1 MTQTPQI
8 RAIPTIASAQSTGGR
23 RASRPLLRSAAAL
36 GAALALSG
44 CEGGLDLDL
53 RGNFGSAMSTAE
65 AAKTATA
72 ERPRPDD
79 RGIISY
85 PNYQVA
91 VAKRGD
97 TLATVAARIGADAN
111 ALATFNGVQ
120 TGDSLREGEIIA
132 LPNRVAEPSPLTG
145 ASGTGPIR
153 PAVDITTLAGG
164 AIDRAGA
171 QQVET
176 TALPSTTAAA
186 DPKAQ
191 TGLEPT
197 RHKVQRG
204 ETAFT
209 IARLYDVSVRS
220 LSEWNGLDEKFTIR
234 EGQYLLIPV
243 AEQRPPQSE
252 KIAKPGFG
260 NPSPTPTPPS
270 AVKPLPDE
278 KTVPVAQSAAQAA
291 KVAPDL
297 GKTQSKA
304 TTSARLAYPVSGK
317 IIREYTKGKSDGIDL
332 SAAAGS
338 PIKAA
343 DAGTVA
349 AITSDADQVPIIV
362 IKHSDG
368 LLTVYA
374 NAGNIAVKKGDSVS
388 RGQKIA
394 SLRADPANYV
404 HFEVR
409 KGFES
414 VDPLPYL
421 Q

>member
-1 MTQTPQI
+1 MTH
-8 RAIPTIASAQSTGGR
+8 A
-23 RASRPLLRSAAAL
+23 PLSWPDPRKSLRAAAL
-36 GAALALSG
+36 LGAAFSLAA

-53 RGNFGSAMSTAE
+53 RGNFGNAMSTAE

-72 ERPRPDD
+72 QRPRPDD
-79 RGIISY
+79 RGILSY

-97 TLATVAARIGADAN
+97 TLASLAARIGTDAG
-111 ALATFNGVQ
+111 ALAKFNGIQ
-120 TGDSLREGEIIA
+120 TGDKLREGEIVA
-132 LPNRVAEPSPLTG
+132 LPGRVAEPSPATG
-145 ASGTGPIR
+145 ASGTGPLR
-153 PAVDITTLAGG
+153 PAVDISALAGG

-171 QQVET
+171 AQVQT
-176 TALPSTTAAA
+176 STLPSAASA
-186 DPKAQ
+186 ASAPPPPVVAPNESAV
-191 TGLEPT
+191 EPT
-197 RHKVQRG
+197 RHKVKRG

-209 IARLYDVSVRS
+209 ISRLYGVSVRS
-220 LSEWNGLDEKFTIR
+220 LSEWNGLDSKFTVR

-243 AEQRPPQSE
+243 AEQPAPQAQ
-252 KIAKPGFG
+252 KVAKPGFG

-278 KTVPVAQSAAQAA
+278 KTLPAAQAA
-291 KVAPDL
+291 AEAAKAAPDL
-297 GKTQSKA
+297 GKTQTKTA
-304 TTSARLAYPVSGK
+304 TNARLTYPVSGK

-332 SAAAGS
+332 SAPAGT

-362 IKHSDG
+362 IKHAGG

-374 NAGNIAVKKGDSVS
+374 NAGNITVKKGDSVS